1 MFADAAREVRQH
13 PGRIVA
19 TLVAIAISIA
29 FMSGVS
35 IFMETQSKA
44 MGRSMALPTST
55 ADLVVDIASAKD
67 GTTDAQVRKAVMGV
81 DGVEAAE
88 PSLSGASA
96 LSTDTATAY
105 ASLYATPAEQFRWAE
120 LTEGA
125 WPTKKGQVALST
137 QLAEKL
143 GVRLGGTVA
152 NGDQK
157 LTVVGLSDDP
167 PSMFFQSA
175 YLAPSVLAGEMGSTG
190 ASPSWVLALADGT
203 DQQVVQDEVRRL
215 LSPLVTDPDKTP
227 SGATG
232 RNLEVRTSEQAQEA
246 AMDGVTGDFDVMKY
260 ALFVFSAIA
269 AVVGLITIANTFT
282 ILLAQRR
289 RQIGLLRA
297 VGATGAQVRRR
308 FLAEAVLLGMIGS
321 ALGLLL
327 GTVLAW
333 AGASYTRATHWGLAF
348 PWGELGVEFL
358 IGVVLTVLAA
368 MLPALKATRV
378 SPLEA
383 LQPVATSEQVR
394 RTSIVRA
401 LVCGLIT
408 LAGAWLAW
416 RSLRVPV
423 GEDSSV
429 ADSPVLLAVG
439 GSLLITIGVLF
450 AAPIYIPWVLRALGR
465 LLGFAGPSAR
475 LAASNSARNPRRA
488 AATATALMLA
498 CGLIVALQVGSAT
511 AERTVLHEI
520 DSRYP
525 VDVQVFS
532 LGDFTSQ
539 DPTAAAQ
546 RGLSNQVVAK
556 LKGLPNVERSVVMQ
570 GGTVMDSEHQPVTVV
585 ALDPKATAIAR
596 DEMKPTV
603 PEGGALTDGIKGG
616 TKFTVTGSK
625 GQSVTLTAL
634 PDAAAPVKDVL
645 IVSPKTLAK
654 LVAEPSPHL
663 YWARLADREDMGA
676 TMAPLQKVQQ
686 ASPGVFA
693 TGAVAEA
700 YMVSRVLD
708 TLLLITSALL
718 GVAVLIALVGVGNT
732 LGLSVLERTRESA
745 LLRALGMQ
753 RGGLRLMLL
762 VEALLLGLAGVVV
775 GVSAGTFFGWLGIKA
790 LLRQAGIDASMQ
802 FATNWPMMLGLIVI
816 ALASA
821 AVASVLPGRRAANA
835 TPTEALAAD

>member
-44 MGRSMALPTST
+44 MGRSTALPTST
-55 ADLVVDIASAKD
+55 ADLVVNIASTKD
-67 GTTDAQVRKAVMGV
+67 GTTDAQVRKAVLGV

-88 PSLSGASA
+88 PSLSSAAA
-96 LSTDTATAY
+96 LSTDSATAY
-105 ASLYATPAEQFRWAE
+105 ASLYATPGEVFRWAE

-125 WPTKKGQVALST
+125 WPTTRGQVALST
-137 QLAEKL
+137 QLAETL
-143 GVRLGGTVA
+143 GASVGEKVA
-152 NGDQK
+152 NGDEK
-157 LTVVGLSDDP
+157 LTVVGLTDDP

-175 YLAPSVLAGEMGSTG
+175 YLAPSVLTGEMDAT
-190 ASPSWVLALADGT
+190 SPSWVLALADGT
-203 DQQVVQDEVRRL
+203 DQQVIQDEVRRV
-215 LSPLVTDPDKTP
+215 LSPLVTDPDETP
-227 SGATG
+227 SGATD
-232 RNLEVRTSEQAQEA
+232 RNLEVRTGEQAQEA
-246 AMDGVTGDFDVMKY
+246 AVGDVTGDFDVMKY

-308 FLAEAVLLGMIGS
+308 FLAEAVLLGMLGS

-327 GTVLAW
+327 GTLLAW
-333 AGASYTRATHWGLAF
+333 AGASYTKATHWGLGF
-348 PWGELGVEFL
+348 PWGELGVEFG

-401 LVCGLIT
+401 LVCGLVT
-408 LAGAWLAW
+408 LVGAWLAW

-423 GEDSSV
+423 VEDAPIS
-429 ADSPVLLAVG
+429 DSPVLLAVG

-450 AAPIYIPWVLRALGR
+450 AAPIYIPWVLRGLGR

-532 LGDFTSQ
+532 MGDFTSQ
-539 DPTAAAQ
+539 DPTAASQ
-546 RGLSNQVVAK
+546 RGLSSQVVDK
-556 LKGLPNVERSVVMQ
+556 LEGLPNVERSVVMQ

-616 TKFTVTGSK
+616 SKFTVTGSK

-645 IVSPKTLAK
+645 IVSPKTLAT
-654 LVAEPSPHL
+654 LVADPSPHL
-663 YWARLADREDMGA
+663 YWARLANKDDMGA
-676 TMAPLQKVQQ
+676 TMAPLQKLQQ
-686 ASPGVFA
+686 SSPGVFA
-693 TGAVAEA
+693 TGAVAES

-732 LGLSVLERTRESA
+732 LGLSVIERTRESA

-802 FATNWPMMLGLIVI
+802 FATNWPMMVGLILV
-816 ALASA
+816 ALVSA